1 MGTGAKGTISNPYTM
16 AEFEELA
23 DAGLWQGG
31 YVIDDGGN
39 VTYTMAELTVTGYS
53 GYSGDGSDGSDYD
66 PWGSD
71 PWGSDPWGSDY
82 DGSDPWDDDN
92 DDDYYDDDDYYG
104 SHGHGPSGGPSG
116 ETDGGGGGHHSNGD
130 SNEYNVDKKKYPLLH
145 DVIDIAK
152 NISRGLKKAI
162 NTLGSERRVVI
173 LQEILN
179 TDSIQ
184 NSYYDSDHHV
194 LNVVSNVTAEGLTHE
209 IIHYYQDEE
218 HMLDYENSASNNEF
232 QAEFLTMIIEI
243 AKGFNTNWR
252 SYNYQKFGFLPEE
265 FQIFYNFVVK
275 NTKYLDGVVKLK
287 NHEIEDYLE
296 NISISK
302 WNDRMDAF
310 IDYYRLHYPRENE
323 CRSHKK
329 DKNPNYNWKW
339 RTIINR
345 LEFKR
350 Y

>member
-1 MGTGAKGTISNPYTM
+1 MKKIS
-16 AEFEELA
+16 
-23 DAGLWQGG
+23 
-31 YVIDDGGN
+31 
-39 VTYTMAELTVTGYS
+39 
-53 GYSGDGSDGSDYD
+53 
-66 PWGSD
+66 
-71 PWGSDPWGSDY
+71 
-82 DGSDPWDDDN
+82 
-92 DDDYYDDDDYYG
+92 
-104 SHGHGPSGGPSG
+104 
-116 ETDGGGGGHHSNGD
+116 
-130 SNEYNVDKKKYPLLH
+130 K
-145 DVIDIAK
+145 
-152 NISRGLKKAI
+152 GLKMAI
-162 NTLGSERRVVI
+162 NTLGGEKRVVI
-173 LQEILN
+173 LQEVLN
-179 TDSIQ
+179 DESML
-184 NSYYDSDHHV
+184 NSYYDSNHHV
-194 LNVVSNVTAEGLTHE
+194 LNVVSDITTDGLTHE

-252 SYNYQKFGFLPEE
+252 SYDYEKFGFLPEE
-265 FQIFYNFVVK
+265 FQIFYNFVDK

-296 NISISK
+296 NISISE
-302 WNDRMDAF
+302 WNNRMDSF
-310 IDYYRLHYPRENE
+310 IEYYRIRYPQENQ